1 MTMTK
6 EEIMKKAMAALNSKA
21 PLNRQKVLA
30 GLYEL
35 RNKNDPAYI
44 EDGDKYWKRVGV
56 QTACDS
62 MIAVISTG
70 SCDQ

>member
-44 EDGDKYWKRVGV
+44 EDGDKYWKRVGI
-56 QTACDS
+56 QMACDS

>member
-1 MTMTK
+1 
-6 EEIMKKAMAALNSKA
+6 
-21 PLNRQKVLA
+21 LNRQKVLA

-44 EDGDKYWKRVGV
+44 EDGDKYWKRVGI

-62 MIAVISTG
+62 MIAAISTG